1 MTIAILYEHANFD
14 GDFLILRSDDMN
26 LEDDGWNDKVSSM
39 IVFDGGL
46 TVYRDNDY
54 HGEHKYFPE
63 GKHYWIGS
71 LWDNEVSSIDLST
84 DLWL

>member
-14 GDFLILRSDDMN
+14 GDFFILRSDDMN

-46 TVYRDNDY
+46 TVYKDNDY
-54 HGEHKYFPE
+54 HGEHKYFQE
-63 GKHYWIGS
+63 GKYYWVGS